1 MSFDSTE
8 KLIRDL
14 KAIRTFCDSTKCED
28 KSETDMVT
36 AVGDIVSGVASILIC
51 MKKARYGRLPS
62 LEEFNRGNP

>member
-1 MSFDSTE
+1 MSFESTE

-14 KAIRTFCDSTKCED
+14 KEIRKFCDSTKCDD

-36 AVGDIVSGVASILIC
+36 AVGDVVSGVASILIC

-62 LEEFNRGNP
+62 LREFNEDNP